1 MLREIFTNV
10 PIDKQFT
17 PPELQDTLTQEFVAL
32 INSNTS
38 IDLTKNSSSFT
49 LIEMDEI
56 ISVVKT
62 AYQKIFES
70 VVVNP
75 DAKIF
80 IANSL
85 LCRLFELWKNSTTPE
100 LFFIKIR
107 QAFTPAQIVAALE
120 LFMSVPANQI
130 WALNFFY
137 EHKNIFPKRN
147 KKIRTIAIYLNRMY
161 SGGIER
167 FLSAIIPVYIQL
179 GYRIV
184 LINEEHKPE
193 LEYPLPPSSKNF
205 SRIILPSIKNTLEF
219 FYKLDKLLKEYD
231 VDLFINQEVWKFP
244 ALQSLFLRLS
254 KVNVLM
260 HFHHELDFHIFNLNS
275 TFNYR

>member
-1 MLREIFTNV
+1 MLREIFSNV

-17 PPELQDTLTQEFVAL
+17 PPELQDTLTQECIAL
-32 INSNTS
+32 IHSKTS

-107 QAFTPAQIVAALE
+107 QVFTPAQIVAALE

-137 EHKNIFPKRN
+137 EHKNIFPRKQN
-147 KKIRTIAIYLNRMY
+147 KIRTIALDINKLY
-161 SGGIER
+161 SGGVAR
-167 FLSAIIPVYIQL
+167 FISLIIPIYIKM
-179 GYRIV
+179 GYRV
-184 LINEEHKPE
+184 FLFTDEYKPE
-193 LEYPLPPSSKNF
+193 LEYPLPPPVS
-205 SRIILPSIKNTLEF
+205 
-219 FYKLDKLLKEYD
+219 
-231 VDLFINQEVWKFP
+231 
-244 ALQSLFLRLS
+244 
-254 KVNVLM
+254 
-260 HFHHELDFHIFNLNS
+260 
-275 TFNYR
+275 